1 MTLVFSLY
9 CKIFYFILQVVLV
22 GGGVRMPRLV
32 RLFKDRFPH
41 SDIMN
46 NILPDEAI
54 SNGAALQV

>member
-1 MTLVFSLY
+1 MTLVVSLY

-41 SDIMN
+41 SDILN